1 MKKFSFVL
9 MALAMVSAG
18 CSDENSSSN
27 NDYNPESNKLVING
41 KVSDPAVTG
50 AKIELIGKDGKII
63 SNCGVNSNTLCN
75 VWSKGDGSFKF
86 VLPLG
91 TDISTYS
98 MQTTGGKDSEYGY
111 EFDYSL
117 SKNLN
122 HSLDNQ
128 VIISPVTSLINEVG
142 KLLNNHALA
151 EEKVAQSLGINKNK
165 LYNDPSGDLLVL
177 TSSYIINSIITIDS
191 QDNIKTIKD
200 IAKEI
205 KNGESLK
212 DDKVL
217 SGLFKNQVKLSEM
230 KKVVAQMKD
239 MEQKGLSTS
248 QAIKNIK
255 ETEKVRMF
263 SRSVMDLTVTENLS
277 DVAKSNIKNMVA
289 EIEKQLGNNTL
300 IPLEQF
306 IVDQLVNYMAQL
318 DKELSKMAT
327 YEKVESEFI
336 ALLKKAIDSNTNF
349 NKEVTLLISEK
360 VYNINVP
367 IDSPLGMDNQKRI
380 EYYFNSTK
388 DLNYK
393 ARQLTKIVLDDN
405 IREDIYN
412 EIIRNYAQF
421 GLVNKADKILN
432 TQIKN
437 SLDRI
442 ILNSAITQGASWD
455 YKNNAFI
462 KKYVDKAYKD
472 LMAFNGTN
480 PDVKTKN
487 YIESYISLMHGY
499 ASIQDVNNVIKVK
512 ELLFK
517 KLNEV
522 PIDGTPS
529 RSTYYARA
537 YNAIGN
543 ASNTSA
549 AYQTIKSDNLEQA
562 MILLKVRKDAVDN
575 DEPSPT
581 MSNRNIQLLG
591 YASQL
596 MMIEEFYNNDPKG
609 LYSKELTNMTQDIKT
624 KMYKLK
630 EEADKIGQKDQ
641 DKFYFA
647 MPFKNLVSALMYVLN
662 DEKSALET
670 YNMINPELVK
680 DLKYK
685 ETVKGWKQD
694 AAVSFFQAKALKMGF
709 DSAKVFLEKEYPL
722 TDNSLFTSYMPALI
736 GVTDVVDTNGFVYKA
751 VNIGKNQE
759 ANKALDYMYAKIST
773 VLKDT
778 SKINA
783 LSKDAKSVLIKGTKF
798 ANINKDVTNKFIRN
812 GVTSLSSA
820 FLAVNNKE
828 KAIASLRLIDTYV
841 NSLDSSI
848 DKYENLMALA
858 NMALIAGDKNIH
870 TEYYNKAMG
879 IDIDSNSSATAD
891 DKTYM
896 YISKAADTNYFSVEN
911 RASVVASNLEKALTF
926 ISQIGTTDKEY
937 DRQVYYY
944 TLISQEYYK
953 INNTFKAQ
961 EMLLKA
967 EETAKK
973 INKGTY
979 KQKAFSRIVKA
990 YGYCELVDE
999 GYNKAISLVNKA
1011 DLTNRNILI
1020 KDLVTIVSDKNDY
1033 NSNKIHRKLSFIDTD
1048 KDGKPDFFYPW
1059 VKDEDKVKANLSLDN
1074 DIDGDS
1080 LDENNDLLPYVANK

>member
-1 MKKFSFVL
+1 
-9 MALAMVSAG
+9 
-18 CSDENSSSN
+18 
-27 NDYNPESNKLVING
+27 
-41 KVSDPAVTG
+41 
-50 AKIELIGKDGKII
+50 
-63 SNCGVNSNTLCN
+63 
-75 VWSKGDGSFKF
+75 
-86 VLPLG
+86 
-91 TDISTYS
+91 
-98 MQTTGGKDSEYGY
+98 
-111 EFDYSL
+111 
-117 SKNLN
+117 
-122 HSLDNQ
+122 
-128 VIISPVTSLINEVG
+128 
-142 KLLNNHALA
+142 
-151 EEKVAQSLGINKNK
+151 
-165 LYNDPSGDLLVL
+165 
-177 TSSYIINSIITIDS
+177 
-191 QDNIKTIKD
+191 
-200 IAKEI
+200 
-205 KNGESLK
+205 
-212 DDKVL
+212 
-217 SGLFKNQVKLSEM
+217 
-230 KKVVAQMKD
+230 
-239 MEQKGLSTS
+239 
-248 QAIKNIK
+248 
-255 ETEKVRMF
+255 
-263 SRSVMDLTVTENLS
+263 MD
-277 DVAKSNIKNMVA
+277 
-289 EIEKQLGNNTL
+289 
-300 IPLEQF
+300 
-306 IVDQLVNYMAQL
+306 
-318 DKELSKMAT
+318 
-327 YEKVESEFI
+327 
-336 ALLKKAIDSNTNF
+336 
-349 NKEVTLLISEK
+349 
-360 VYNINVP
+360 
-367 IDSPLGMDNQKRI
+367 
-380 EYYFNSTK
+380 
-388 DLNYK
+388 
-393 ARQLTKIVLDDN
+393 
-405 IREDIYN
+405 
-412 EIIRNYAQF
+412 
-421 GLVNKADKILN
+421 KADKILN

-455 YKNNAFI
+455 YKNNASI
-462 KKYVDKAYKD
+462 KKYVDKSYKD

-575 DEPSPT
+575 AEPSPK
-581 MSNRNIQLLG
+581 MFNRNIELLG
-591 YASQL
+591 YANQL

-647 MPFKNLVSALMYVLN
+647 MPFENLVSALMYVLN

-670 YNMINPELVK
+670 YNLINPDLVI
-680 DLKYK
+680 DTKYK
-685 ETVKGWKQD
+685 ETVNGWKQD

-709 DSAKVFLEKEYPL
+709 DSAKGFLEKEYPL

-736 GVTDVVDTNGFVYKA
+736 DVTEVADTNGFVYKA

-783 LSKDAKSVLIKGTKF
+783 LSQDAKSVLIKGTKF

-828 KAIASLRLIDTYV
+828 KAITSLRLIDTYV
-841 NSLDSSI
+841 NSLASSI

-858 NMALIAGDKNIH
+858 NMALIAGDKNTH

-911 RASVVASNLEKALTF
+911 RASVVSSNLEKALIF

-953 INNTFKAQ
+953 INNTSKAQ

-973 INKGTY
+973 INDGTA

-1011 DLTNRNILI
+1011 DLINRNKLI
-1020 KDLVTIVSDKNDY
+1020 KDLVTIVSDKNDF

-1059 VKDEDKVKANLSLDN
+1059 VKDEDKAKANLSLDN

>member
-1 MKKFSFVL
+1 
-9 MALAMVSAG
+9 
-18 CSDENSSSN
+18 
-27 NDYNPESNKLVING
+27 
-41 KVSDPAVTG
+41 
-50 AKIELIGKDGKII
+50 
-63 SNCGVNSNTLCN
+63 
-75 VWSKGDGSFKF
+75 
-86 VLPLG
+86 
-91 TDISTYS
+91 
-98 MQTTGGKDSEYGY
+98 
-111 EFDYSL
+111 
-117 SKNLN
+117 
-122 HSLDNQ
+122 
-128 VIISPVTSLINEVG
+128 
-142 KLLNNHALA
+142 
-151 EEKVAQSLGINKNK
+151 
-165 LYNDPSGDLLVL
+165 
-177 TSSYIINSIITIDS
+177 
-191 QDNIKTIKD
+191 
-200 IAKEI
+200 
-205 KNGESLK
+205 
-212 DDKVL
+212 
-217 SGLFKNQVKLSEM
+217 
-230 KKVVAQMKD
+230 
-239 MEQKGLSTS
+239 
-248 QAIKNIK
+248 
-255 ETEKVRMF
+255 
-263 SRSVMDLTVTENLS
+263 MD
-277 DVAKSNIKNMVA
+277 
-289 EIEKQLGNNTL
+289 
-300 IPLEQF
+300 
-306 IVDQLVNYMAQL
+306 
-318 DKELSKMAT
+318 
-327 YEKVESEFI
+327 
-336 ALLKKAIDSNTNF
+336 
-349 NKEVTLLISEK
+349 
-360 VYNINVP
+360 
-367 IDSPLGMDNQKRI
+367 
-380 EYYFNSTK
+380 
-388 DLNYK
+388 
-393 ARQLTKIVLDDN
+393 
-405 IREDIYN
+405 
-412 EIIRNYAQF
+412 
-421 GLVNKADKILN
+421 KADKILN

-455 YKNNAFI
+455 YKNNASI
-462 KKYVDKAYKD
+462 KKYVDKSYKD

-575 DEPSPT
+575 AEPSPK
-581 MSNRNIQLLG
+581 MFNRNIELLG
-591 YASQL
+591 YANQL

-609 LYSKELTNMTQDIKT
+609 LYRQELTNMTQDIKT

-630 EEADKIGQKDQ
+630 KEADDIGKTDQ

-647 MPFKNLVSALMYVLN
+647 MPFENLVSALMYVLN
-662 DEKSALET
+662 DENAALEA

-680 DLKYK
+680 DPKYK

-709 DSAKVFLEKEYPL
+709 DSAKGFLEKEYPL

-736 GVTDVVDTNGFVYKA
+736 GVTEVADTNGFVYKA

-783 LSKDAKSVLIKGTKF
+783 LSQDAKSVLIKGTKF
-798 ANINKDVTNKFIRN
+798 ANVNKDVTNKFIRN

-841 NSLDSSI
+841 NSLASSI

-858 NMALIAGDKNIH
+858 NMALIAGDKNTH

-896 YISKAADTNYFSVEN
+896 CISKAADTNYFSVEN
-911 RASVVASNLEKALTF
+911 RASVVSSNLEKALIF

-953 INNTFKAQ
+953 INNTSKAQ

-973 INKGTY
+973 INDGKA

-990 YGYCELVDE
+990 YGYCEFVDE

-1048 KDGKPDFFYPW
+1048 KDGKSDFFYPW
-1059 VKDEDKVKANLSLDN
+1059 VKDEDKAKANLSLDN